1 MEYTTCPGSQVDYIH
16 YCTVLV
22 YVFHYSTYCMF
33 TLNRTGELSLQI
45 TSLGSRLGISESEAT
60 SIIVRQL
67 LVYVYVL
74 LFMPLCQEATSLHKS
89 RPWWRSGLAR
99 SVTSPAL
106 FNRFILLCWIYLKL
120 VPLNTETKFGC
131 RCGTTNCYF
140 KYLSVDVLTCKN
152 TLLNHVIS
160 TATLRL
166 LNFKISFSNINIII
180 DNQSFS
186 LTENI
191 QVRTFAFNFLKMIT
205 LK

>member
-1 MEYTTCPGSQVDYIH
+1 MILFINQHQNNSLLIFEPHSSNFIRINVTTLQLTRTEYSTCPGSQVDYIH

-99 SVTSPAL
+99 PVTSPAL
-106 FNRFILLCWIYLKL
+106 FYPFILLCWIYLKL
-120 VPLNTETKFGC
+120 VPWILNTETKFGC
-131 RCGTTNCYF
+131 NAEIPTVTLNT
-140 KYLSVDVLTCKN
+140 SVWTYWRVKT
-152 TLLNHVIS
+152 HY
-160 TATLRL
+160 
-166 LNFKISFSNINIII
+166 
-180 DNQSFS
+180 
-186 LTENI
+186 
-191 QVRTFAFNFLKMIT
+191 
-205 LK
+205 